1 MGKLK
6 SQTNNTFCVLN
17 AQSVCAFA
25 RVNCAEYAQIL
36 PQTFENIAQTTLSTL
51 LVGVKHLSAL
61 AFSLWSGEGGDA
73 MCQ

>member
-6 SQTNNTFCVLN
+6 SQANNTFCVLN

-25 RVNCAEYAQIL
+25 REDS
-36 PQTFENIAQTTLSTL
+36 ETTAHTALSTL
-51 LVGVKHLSAL
+51 LVGVKHLSSL
-61 AFSLWSGEGGDA
+61 AFSLRSGEGGDA